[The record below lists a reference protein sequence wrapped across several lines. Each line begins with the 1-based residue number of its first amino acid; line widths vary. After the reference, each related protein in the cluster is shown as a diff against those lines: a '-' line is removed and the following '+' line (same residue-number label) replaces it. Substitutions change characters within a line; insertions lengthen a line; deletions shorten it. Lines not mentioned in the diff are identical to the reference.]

1 MIRDQDHAAGTAVV
15 YVVDRLSDGTL
26 VKPWRITAD
35 ESVMANPNPTQR
47 EFTVA
52 RDKVGT
58 VRIVNDATQRTIAAL
73 TRREAKQLSRELRR
87 VVKAA
92 KK

>member
-1 MIRDQDHAAGTAVV
+1 MRSHA
-15 YVVDRLSDGTL
+15 DL
-26 VKPWRITAD
+26 VKPLRTTAD
-35 ESVMANPNPTQR
+35 ESAMANPTQR

-87 VVKAA
+87 VVKSA
-92 KK
+92 KE